1 MGATTIWERWDGQKP
16 DSTFQTP
23 GMNSFNHY
31 AYGAIGDWMYRVMAG
46 LDTDPAAPGYKRII
60 IKPQLTEKI
69 TSAAADLETPFGK
82 AASHWQ
88 RENGQLKMDV
98 VIPANSS
105 ATVFIPSKTAADV
118 MESGRSLSQSK
129 DVRQRGV
136 ENGYVVVEL
145 GSGQY
150 RFTVR

>member
-1 MGATTIWERWDGQKP
+1 
-16 DSTFQTP
+16 
-23 GMNSFNHY
+23 
-31 AYGAIGDWMYRVMAG
+31 MYRVMAG

-69 TSAAADLETPFGK
+69 SSAAADLETPYGK

-88 RENGQLKMDV
+88 RVNGQLKMDV
-98 VIPANSS
+98 VIPANTT
-105 ATVFIPSKTAADV
+105 ATIFIPSKTAADI
-118 MESGRSLSQSK
+118 MESGRSLSLSK
-129 DVRQRGV
+129 YIRQKGV

-150 RFTVR
+150 SFTAK